1 MGGGYLFLWL
11 VRFWGWG
18 NGEESVFIKEKK
30 KKRNGDFSPPR
41 LRGCNC
47 GSPRGAMGFGGGMRG
62 GGLGAAPLGFLGYFV
77 LLQRNPEELGGFVLQ
92 MLGSVVLGSP
102 RRGWFPLGFRE
113 GRKSSPVFKMLQ

>member
-1 MGGGYLFLWL
+1 MGVFPHPGSAAVTAGVPGGRW
-11 VRFWGWG
+11 
-18 NGEESVFIKEKK
+18 VF
-30 KKRNGDFSPPR
+30 G
-41 LRGCNC
+41 G
-47 GSPRGAMGFGGGMRG
+47 GGGMRG